1 MSHDHHQNDP
11 PKPLLIGAA
20 LLMIGS
26 LLIAY
31 FGKGSQFSAELM
43 PETRIVAAYDVRL
56 LKNDDGT
63 IAAFTSSGTPL
74 EVLSIEKAGFVSG
87 VLRGFARGRSLTD
100 TPADVPYRLIR
111 YTDGRFVLEDTG
123 TGERVAL
130 DVFGPTNAETFARLW
145 RASDRARLAGS

>member
-43 PETRIVAAYDVRL
+43 PETRFAEIKTQITDLAVATGEMIMVDRDQGSVEDQLDNLALDAKTAIPKGMEVV
-56 LKNDDGT
+56 T
-63 IAAFTSSGTPL
+63 IPAAP
-74 EVLSIEKAGFVSG
+74 APPPQ
-87 VLRGFARGRSLTD
+87 
-100 TPADVPYRLIR
+100 TPA
-111 YTDGRFVLEDTG
+111 
-123 TGERVAL
+123 AA
-130 DVFGPTNAETFARLW
+130 PTTPEADDSGADAR
-145 RASDRARLAGS
+145 AHAAIHHAGDRAIRHARRSAGDLSRAP

>member
-1 MSHDHHQNDP
+1 
-11 PKPLLIGAA
+11 
-20 LLMIGS
+20 
-26 LLIAY
+26 
-31 FGKGSQFSAELM
+31 
-43 PETRIVAAYDVRL
+43 VRL
-56 LKNDDGT
+56 IKNDDGT
-63 IAAFTSSGTPL
+63 IAAYTSTGAPL

-87 VLRGFARGRSLTD
+87 VLRGFARARSLTD
-100 TPADVPYRLIR
+100 TPDDVPFRLIR